1 MFTSIIGKDCE
12 LKSNNMKKTIKA
24 ILRDDLS
31 RKGLEKRIDLRVYLD
46 GRQTKFA
53 TPYSIAPDCWDKKSG
68 RVIGNCPEKSVINS
82 YLNGK
87 ETEYERYLFQ
97 CEMLGETVDL
107 ERIREILTGKARTA
121 PSEKSNATLDE
132 IFDAYIDK
140 LRTDNRRE
148 RTIIGILDLKKDMA
162 KFSKRSKK
170 RTIDQLDILF
180 IQEYKKYLRTV
191 RRNADNTINTKLNRL
206 RSVVK
211 WAGRLGYPIDDPF
224 GKGLKFLNRSKPR
237 TVFLTKDEYDA
248 FLQKA
253 LPDKGDPAMKLTRE
267 LFIFSCETGLRFSD
281 VLDLKRTHL
290 KKDSKGVTYISKI
303 QCKTNE
309 LVEIPLMS
317 KWPKVLLAKYRNVS
331 VGEHVFPSLSNN
343 CVNRKLKILAEKAG
357 IGKRLS
363 FHVGRHTFAS
373 HLAHA
378 GVPLYII
385 AKLLGDK
392 SLDMVHRV
400 YTNTERTEL
409 TEAMKKL
416 SA

>member
-1 MFTSIIGKDCE
+1 
-12 LKSNNMKKTIKA
+12 MKKTIRP

-53 TPYSIAPDCWDKKSG
+53 TPYSIAPACWDKKSG
-68 RVIGNCPEKSVINS
+68 RVVGNCPEKSVINS

-97 CEMLGETVDL
+97 CEMLDETVDL
-107 ERIREILTGKARTA
+107 ERIREILTGKSRTA
-121 PSEKSNATLDE
+121 PSEKTNATLDE
-132 IFDAYIDK
+132 IFDAYVDK
-140 LRTDNRRE
+140 LRTDNRCE

-170 RTIDQLDILF
+170 RTIDQFDILF

-224 GKGLKFLNRSKPR
+224 GKGVRFLNRSTPR
-237 TVFLTKDEYDA
+237 TIFLTKDEYDE

-253 LPDKGDPAMKLTRE
+253 LADRNDLAMRVTRE

-281 VLDLKRTHL
+281 VLDLKWTHL

-303 QCKTNE
+303 QCKTKE

-331 VGEHVFPSLSNN
+331 TGENVFPRLSNG
-343 CVNRKLKILAEKAG
+343 CINRKLKMLAEKAG
-357 IGKRLS
+357 IGKCLS
-363 FHVGRHTFAS
+363 FHVARHPFAS
-373 HLAHA
+373 HLANA
-378 GVPLYII
+378 GVPLYIV

>member
-1 MFTSIIGKDCE
+1 M
-12 LKSNNMKKTIKA
+12 
-24 ILRDDLS
+24 
-31 RKGLEKRIDLRVYLD
+31 EKRIDLRVYLD

-53 TPYSIAPDCWDKKSG
+53 TPYSIAPACWDKKSG
-68 RVIGNCPEKSVINS
+68 RVVGNCPEKSVINS

-97 CEMLGETVDL
+97 CEMLDETVDL
-107 ERIREILTGKARTA
+107 ERIREILTGKSRTA
-121 PSEKSNATLDE
+121 PSEKTNATLDE
-132 IFDAYIDK
+132 IFDAYVDK
-140 LRTDNRRE
+140 LRTDNRCE

-170 RTIDQLDILF
+170 RTIDQFDILF

-224 GKGLKFLNRSKPR
+224 GKGVRFLNRSTPR
-237 TVFLTKDEYDA
+237 TIFLTKDEYDE

-253 LPDKGDPAMKLTRE
+253 LADRNDLAMRVTRE

-281 VLDLKRTHL
+281 VLDLKWTHL

-303 QCKTNE
+303 QCKTKE

-331 VGEHVFPSLSNN
+331 TGEHVFPRLSNN
-343 CVNRKLKILAEKAG
+343 CVNRKLKMLAEKAG

-363 FHVGRHTFAS
+363 FHVARHTFAS
-373 HLAHA
+373 HLANA
-378 GVPLYII
+378 GVPLYIV

>member
-1 MFTSIIGKDCE
+1 
-12 LKSNNMKKTIKA
+12 MKKTIRP

-53 TPYSIAPDCWDKKSG
+53 TPYSIAPACWDKKSG
-68 RVIGNCPEKSVINS
+68 RVVGNCPEKSVINS

-121 PSEKSNATLDE
+121 PSEKTNATLDE
-132 IFDAYIDK
+132 IFDAYVDK
-140 LRTDNRRE
+140 LRTDNRCE

-170 RTIDQLDILF
+170 RTIDQFDILF

-224 GKGLKFLNRSKPR
+224 GKGVRFLNRSTPR
-237 TVFLTKDEYDA
+237 TIFLTKDEYDE

-253 LPDKGDPAMKLTRE
+253 LADRNDLAMRVTRE

-281 VLDLKRTHL
+281 VLDLKWTHL

-303 QCKTNE
+303 QCKTKE

-331 VGEHVFPSLSNN
+331 TGEHVFPRLSNN
-343 CVNRKLKILAEKAG
+343 CVNRKLKMLAEKAG

-373 HLAHA
+373 HLANA
-378 GVPLYII
+378 GTPLYMV

-409 TEAMKKL
+409 IEAMKKL
-416 SA
+416 GA

>member
-1 MFTSIIGKDCE
+1 
-12 LKSNNMKKTIKA
+12 MKKTIRP

-53 TPYSIAPDCWDKKSG
+53 TPYSIAPACWDKKSG
-68 RVIGNCPEKSVINS
+68 RVVGNCPEKSVINS

-97 CEMLGETVDL
+97 CEMLDETVDL
-107 ERIREILTGKARTA
+107 ERIRVILTGKSRTA
-121 PSEKSNATLDE
+121 PSEKTNATLDE
-132 IFDAYIDK
+132 IFDAYVDK
-140 LRTDNRRE
+140 LRTDNRCE

-170 RTIDQLDILF
+170 RTIDQFDILF

-224 GKGLKFLNRSKPR
+224 GKGVRFLNRSTPR
-237 TVFLTKDEYDA
+237 TIFLTKDEYDE

-253 LPDKGDPAMKLTRE
+253 LADRNDLAMRVTRE

-281 VLDLKRTHL
+281 VLDLKWTHL

-303 QCKTNE
+303 QCKTKE

-331 VGEHVFPSLSNN
+331 TGEHVFPRLSNN
-343 CVNRKLKILAEKAG
+343 CVNRKLKMLAEKAG

-363 FHVGRHTFAS
+363 FHVARHTFAS
-373 HLAHA
+373 HLANA
-378 GVPLYII
+378 GVPLYIV

>member
-1 MFTSIIGKDCE
+1 
-12 LKSNNMKKTIKA
+12 MKKTIRP

-53 TPYSIAPDCWDKKSG
+53 TPYSIAPACWDKKSG
-68 RVIGNCPEKSVINS
+68 RVVGNCPEKSVINS

-97 CEMLGETVDL
+97 CEMLDETVDL
-107 ERIREILTGKARTA
+107 ERIREILTGKSRTA
-121 PSEKSNATLDE
+121 PSEKTNATLDE
-132 IFDAYIDK
+132 IFDAYVDK
-140 LRTDNRRE
+140 LRTDNRCE

-170 RTIDQLDILF
+170 RTIDQFDILF

-211 WAGRLGYPIDDPF
+211 WAGRLGYPIDDAF
-224 GKGLKFLNRSKPR
+224 GKGVRFLNRSTPR
-237 TVFLTKDEYDA
+237 TIFLTKDEYDE

-253 LPDKGDPAMKLTRE
+253 LADRNDLAMRVTRE

-281 VLDLKRTHL
+281 VLDLKWTHL

-303 QCKTNE
+303 QCKTKE

-331 VGEHVFPSLSNN
+331 TGENVFPRLSNG
-343 CVNRKLKILAEKAG
+343 CINRKLKMLAEKAG
-357 IGKRLS
+357 IGKCLS
-363 FHVGRHTFAS
+363 FHVARHTFAS
-373 HLAHA
+373 HLANA
-378 GVPLYII
+378 GVPLYIV

>member
-1 MFTSIIGKDCE
+1 
-12 LKSNNMKKTIKA
+12 MKKTIRP

-53 TPYSIAPDCWDKKSG
+53 TPYSIAPACWDKKSG
-68 RVIGNCPEKSVINS
+68 RVVGNCPEKSVINS

-121 PSEKSNATLDE
+121 PSEKTNVTLDE
-132 IFDAYIDK
+132 IFDAYVDK

-148 RTIIGILDLKKDMA
+148 RTVIGILDLKKDMA

-170 RTIDQLDILF
+170 QTIDQLDILF

-224 GKGLKFLNRSKPR
+224 GKGVRFLNRSTPR
-237 TVFLTKDEYDA
+237 TIFLTKDEYDE

-253 LPDKGDPAMKLTRE
+253 LADRNDLAMRVTRE

-281 VLDLKRTHL
+281 VLDLKWTHL

-303 QCKTNE
+303 QCKTKE

-331 VGEHVFPSLSNN
+331 TGENVFPRLSNG
-343 CVNRKLKILAEKAG
+343 CINRKLKMLAEKAG
-357 IGKRLS
+357 IGKCLS
-363 FHVGRHTFAS
+363 FHVARHTFAS
-373 HLAHA
+373 HLANA
-378 GVPLYII
+378 GVPLYIV

>member
-1 MFTSIIGKDCE
+1 
-12 LKSNNMKKTIKA
+12 MKKTIRP

-53 TPYSIAPDCWDKKSG
+53 TPYSIAPACWDKKSG
-68 RVIGNCPEKSVINS
+68 RVVGNCPEKSVINS

-87 ETEYERYLFQ
+87 ETEYERHLFQ
-97 CEMLGETVDL
+97 CEMLDETVDL
-107 ERIREILTGKARTA
+107 ERIREILTGKSRTA
-121 PSEKSNATLDE
+121 PSEKTNATLDE
-132 IFDAYIDK
+132 IFDAYVDK
-140 LRTDNRRE
+140 LRTDNRCE

-170 RTIDQLDILF
+170 RTIDQFDILF

-224 GKGLKFLNRSKPR
+224 GKGVRFLNRSTPR
-237 TVFLTKDEYDA
+237 TIFLTKDEYDE

-253 LPDKGDPAMKLTRE
+253 LADRNDLAMRVTRE

-281 VLDLKRTHL
+281 VLDLKWTHL

-303 QCKTNE
+303 QCKTKE

-331 VGEHVFPSLSNN
+331 TGENVFPRLSNG
-343 CVNRKLKILAEKAG
+343 CINRKLKMLAEKAG
-357 IGKRLS
+357 IGKCLS
-363 FHVGRHTFAS
+363 FHVARHTFAS
-373 HLAHA
+373 HLANA
-378 GVPLYII
+378 GVPLYIV

>member
-1 MFTSIIGKDCE
+1 
-12 LKSNNMKKTIKA
+12 MKKTIRP

-53 TPYSIAPDCWDKKSG
+53 TPYSIAPACWDKKSG
-68 RVIGNCPEKSVINS
+68 RVVGNCPEKSVINS

-107 ERIREILTGKARTA
+107 ERIREILTGKSRTA
-121 PSEKSNATLDE
+121 PSEKTNATLDE
-132 IFDAYIDK
+132 IFDAYVDK
-140 LRTDNRRE
+140 LRTDNRCE

-170 RTIDQLDILF
+170 RTIDQFDILF

-224 GKGLKFLNRSKPR
+224 GKGVRFLNRSTPR
-237 TVFLTKDEYDA
+237 TIFLTKDEYDE

-253 LPDKGDPAMKLTRE
+253 LADRNDLAMRVTRE

-281 VLDLKRTHL
+281 VLDLKWTHL

-303 QCKTNE
+303 QCKTKE

-331 VGEHVFPSLSNN
+331 TGEHVFPRLSNN
-343 CVNRKLKILAEKAG
+343 CVNRKLKMLAEKAG

-363 FHVGRHTFAS
+363 FHVARHTFAS
-373 HLAHA
+373 HLANA
-378 GVPLYII
+378 GVPLYIV

>member
-1 MFTSIIGKDCE
+1 
-12 LKSNNMKKTIKA
+12 MKKTIRP

-53 TPYSIAPDCWDKKSG
+53 TPYSIAPACWDKKSG
-68 RVIGNCPEKSVINS
+68 RVVGNCPEKSVING

-97 CEMLGETVDL
+97 CEMLGEPVDL

-121 PSEKSNATLDE
+121 PSEKTNATLDE
-132 IFDAYIDK
+132 IFDAYVDK
-140 LRTDNRRE
+140 LRTDNRCE

-224 GKGLKFLNRSKPR
+224 GKGVRFLNRSTPR
-237 TVFLTKDEYDA
+237 TIFLTKDEYDE

-253 LPDKGDPAMKLTRE
+253 LADRNDLAMRVTRE

-281 VLDLKRTHL
+281 VLDLKWTHL

-303 QCKTNE
+303 QCKTKE

-331 VGEHVFPSLSNN
+331 TGENVFPRLSNG
-343 CVNRKLKILAEKAG
+343 CINRKLKMLAEKAG
-357 IGKRLS
+357 IGKCLS
-363 FHVGRHTFAS
+363 FHVARHTFAS
-373 HLAHA
+373 HLANA
-378 GVPLYII
+378 GVPLYIV

>member
-1 MFTSIIGKDCE
+1 
-12 LKSNNMKKTIKA
+12 MKKTIRP

-53 TPYSIAPDCWDKKSG
+53 TPYSIVPACWDKKSG
-68 RVIGNCPEKSVINS
+68 RVVGNCPEKSVINS

-97 CEMLGETVDL
+97 CEMLDETVDL
-107 ERIREILTGKARTA
+107 ERIREILTGKSRTA
-121 PSEKSNATLDE
+121 PSEKTNATLDE
-132 IFDAYIDK
+132 IFDAYVDK
-140 LRTDNRRE
+140 LRTDNRCE

-170 RTIDQLDILF
+170 RTIDQFDILF

-224 GKGLKFLNRSKPR
+224 GKGVRFLNRSTPR
-237 TVFLTKDEYDA
+237 TIFLTKDEYDE

-253 LPDKGDPAMKLTRE
+253 LADRNDLAMRVTRE

-281 VLDLKRTHL
+281 VLDLKWTHL

-303 QCKTNE
+303 QCKTKE

-331 VGEHVFPSLSNN
+331 TGENVFPRLSNG
-343 CVNRKLKILAEKAG
+343 CINRKLKMLAEKAG

-373 HLAHA
+373 HLANA
-378 GVPLYII
+378 GTPLYMV

-409 TEAMKKL
+409 IEAMKKL
-416 SA
+416 GA

>member
-1 MFTSIIGKDCE
+1 
-12 LKSNNMKKTIKA
+12 MKKTIRP

-53 TPYSIAPDCWDKKSG
+53 TPYSIAPACWDKKSG
-68 RVIGNCPEKSVINS
+68 RVVGNCPEKSVINS

-121 PSEKSNATLDE
+121 PSEKTNATLDE
-132 IFDAYIDK
+132 IFDAYVDK
-140 LRTDNRRE
+140 LRTDNRCE

-170 RTIDQLDILF
+170 RTIDQFDILF

-224 GKGLKFLNRSKPR
+224 GKGVRFLNRSTPR
-237 TVFLTKDEYDA
+237 TIFLTKDEYDE

-253 LPDKGDPAMKLTRE
+253 LADRNDLAMRVTRE

-281 VLDLKRTHL
+281 VLDLKWTHL

-303 QCKTNE
+303 QCKTKE

-331 VGEHVFPSLSNN
+331 TGEHVFPRLSNG
-343 CVNRKLKILAEKAG
+343 CINRKLKMLAEKAG

-373 HLAHA
+373 HLANA
-378 GVPLYII
+378 GTPLYMV

-409 TEAMKKL
+409 IEAMKKL
-416 SA
+416 GA

>member
-1 MFTSIIGKDCE
+1 
-12 LKSNNMKKTIKA
+12 MKKTIRP

-53 TPYSIAPDCWDKKSG
+53 TPYSIAPACWDKKSG
-68 RVIGNCPEKSVINS
+68 RVVGNCPEKSVINS

-121 PSEKSNATLDE
+121 PSEKTNATLDE
-132 IFDAYIDK
+132 IFDAYVDK
-140 LRTDNRRE
+140 LRTDNRCE

-206 RSVVK
+206 RSVVR

-224 GKGLKFLNRSKPR
+224 GKGVRFLNRSTPR
-237 TVFLTKDEYDA
+237 TIFLTRDEYDE

-253 LPDKGDPAMKLTRE
+253 LADRNDLAMKVTRE

-281 VLDLKRTHL
+281 VLDLKWTHL

-317 KWPKVLLAKYRNVS
+317 KWPKVLLAKYRNES
-331 VGEHVFPSLSNN
+331 VDERVFPRLSNG
-343 CVNRKLKILAEKAG
+343 CVNRKLKMLAEKAG

>member
-1 MFTSIIGKDCE
+1 
-12 LKSNNMKKTIKA
+12 MKKTIRP

-53 TPYSIAPDCWDKKSG
+53 TPYSIAPACWDKKSG
-68 RVIGNCPEKSVINS
+68 RVVGNCPEKSVINS

-121 PSEKSNATLDE
+121 PSEKTNATLDE
-132 IFDAYIDK
+132 IFDAYVDK

-148 RTIIGILDLKKDMA
+148 RTVIGILDLKKDMA

-237 TVFLTKDEYDA
+237 TVFLTK
-248 FLQKA
+248 A

-281 VLDLKRTHL
+281 VLDLKWTHL
-290 KKDSKGVTYISKI
+290 KNIKGVTYISKI
-303 QCKTNE
+303 QCKTKE
-309 LVEIPLMS
+309 LVEIPVTL

-331 VGEHVFPSLSNN
+331 TGEHVFPSLSNN
-343 CVNRKLKILAEKAG
+343 CVNRKLKMLAEKAG

-363 FHVGRHTFAS
+363 FHVARHTFAS
-373 HLAHA
+373 HLANA
-378 GVPLYII
+378 GVPLYIV

>member
-1 MFTSIIGKDCE
+1 
-12 LKSNNMKKTIKA
+12 MKKTIRP

-53 TPYSIAPDCWDKKSG
+53 TPYSIAPACWDKKSG
-68 RVIGNCPEKSVINS
+68 RVVGNCPEKSVINS

-97 CEMLGETVDL
+97 CEMLDETVDL

-121 PSEKSNATLDE
+121 PSEKTNATLDE
-132 IFDAYIDK
+132 IFDAYVDK
-140 LRTDNRRE
+140 LRTDNRCE

-170 RTIDQLDILF
+170 RTIDQFDILF

-224 GKGLKFLNRSKPR
+224 GKGVRFLNRSTPR
-237 TVFLTKDEYDA
+237 TIFLTKDEYDE
-248 FLQKA
+248 FLQRA
-253 LPDKGDPAMKLTRE
+253 LADRNDLAMRVTRE

-281 VLDLKRTHL
+281 VLDLKWTHL

-303 QCKTNE
+303 QCKTKE

-331 VGEHVFPSLSNN
+331 TGEHVFPRLSNN
-343 CVNRKLKILAEKAG
+343 CVNRKLKMLAEKAG

-363 FHVGRHTFAS
+363 FHVARHTFAS
-373 HLAHA
+373 HLANA
-378 GVPLYII
+378 GVPLYIV

>member
-1 MFTSIIGKDCE
+1 
-12 LKSNNMKKTIKA
+12 
-24 ILRDDLS
+24 
-31 RKGLEKRIDLRVYLD
+31 
-46 GRQTKFA
+46 
-53 TPYSIAPDCWDKKSG
+53 
-68 RVIGNCPEKSVINS
+68 
-82 YLNGK
+82 
-87 ETEYERYLFQ
+87 
-97 CEMLGETVDL
+97 MLGETVDL

-121 PSEKSNATLDE
+121 PNEKTNATFDE
-132 IFDAYIDK
+132 IFDAYVDK

-170 RTIDQLDILF
+170 RTIDQLDVLF

-224 GKGLKFLNRSKPR
+224 GKGVRFMTRSTPR

-248 FLQKA
+248 FLQRA
-253 LPDKGDPAMKLTRE
+253 LADRNDLAMRVTRE

-281 VLDLKRTHL
+281 VLDLKWEHL
-290 KKDSKGVTYISKI
+290 KTDNKGMTYISKI
-303 QCKTNE
+303 QCKTKE

-331 VGEHVFPSLSNN
+331 TDENIFPRLSNA
-343 CVNRKLKILAEKAG
+343 CVNRKLRMLAEKAG
-357 IGKRLS
+357 IGKRFS
-363 FHVGRHTFAS
+363 FHVARHTFAS
-373 HLAHA
+373 HLANA
-378 GVPLYII
+378 GVPLYIV

>member
-1 MFTSIIGKDCE
+1 
-12 LKSNNMKKTIKA
+12 MKKTIRP

-53 TPYSIAPDCWDKKSG
+53 TPYSIAPACWDKKSG
-68 RVIGNCPEKSVINS
+68 RVVGNCPEKSVINS

-97 CEMLGETVDL
+97 CEMLDETVDL
-107 ERIREILTGKARTA
+107 ERIREILTGKSRTA
-121 PSEKSNATLDE
+121 PSEKTNATLDE
-132 IFDAYIDK
+132 IFDAYVDK
-140 LRTDNRRE
+140 LRTDNRCE

-281 VLDLKRTHL
+281 VLDLKWTHL

-303 QCKTNE
+303 QCKTKE

-331 VGEHVFPSLSNN
+331 TGENVFPRLSNG
-343 CVNRKLKILAEKAG
+343 CINRKLKMLAEKAG

-373 HLAHA
+373 HLANA
-378 GVPLYII
+378 GTPLYMV

-409 TEAMKKL
+409 IEAMKKL
-416 SA
+416 GA

>member
-1 MFTSIIGKDCE
+1 
-12 LKSNNMKKTIKA
+12 MKKTIRP

-53 TPYSIAPDCWDKKSG
+53 TPYSIVPACWDKKSG
-68 RVIGNCPEKSVINS
+68 RVVGNCPEKSVINS

-97 CEMLGETVDL
+97 CEMLDETVDL
-107 ERIREILTGKARTA
+107 ERIREILTGKSRTA
-121 PSEKSNATLDE
+121 PSEKTNATLDE
-132 IFDAYIDK
+132 IFDAYVDK
-140 LRTDNRRE
+140 LRTDNRCE

-224 GKGLKFLNRSKPR
+224 GKGVRFLNRSTPR
-237 TVFLTKDEYDA
+237 TIFLTKDEYDE

-253 LPDKGDPAMKLTRE
+253 LADRNDLAMRVTRE

-281 VLDLKRTHL
+281 VLDLKWTHL

-303 QCKTNE
+303 QCKTKE

-331 VGEHVFPSLSNN
+331 TGEHVFPRLSNN
-343 CVNRKLKILAEKAG
+343 CVNRKLKMLAEKAG

-363 FHVGRHTFAS
+363 FHVARHTFAS
-373 HLAHA
+373 HLANA
-378 GVPLYII
+378 GVPLYIV

>member
-1 MFTSIIGKDCE
+1 
-12 LKSNNMKKTIKA
+12 MKKTIRP

-53 TPYSIAPDCWDKKSG
+53 TPYSIAPACWDKKSG
-68 RVIGNCPEKSVINS
+68 RVVGNCPEKSVINS

-121 PSEKSNATLDE
+121 PNEKTNATFDE
-132 IFDAYIDK
+132 IFDAYVDK

-170 RTIDQLDILF
+170 RTIDQLDVLF

-224 GKGLKFLNRSKPR
+224 GKGVRFMTRSTPR

-248 FLQKA
+248 FLQRA
-253 LPDKGDPAMKLTRE
+253 LADRNDLAMRVTRE

-281 VLDLKRTHL
+281 VLDLKWEHL
-290 KKDSKGVTYISKI
+290 KTDNKGMTYISKI
-303 QCKTNE
+303 QCKTKE

-331 VGEHVFPSLSNN
+331 TDENIFPRLSNA
-343 CVNRKLKILAEKAG
+343 CVNRKLRMLAEKAG
-357 IGKRLS
+357 IGKRFS
-363 FHVGRHTFAS
+363 FHVARHTFAS
-373 HLAHA
+373 HLANA
-378 GVPLYII
+378 GVPLYIV

>member
-1 MFTSIIGKDCE
+1 
-12 LKSNNMKKTIKA
+12 MKKTIRP

-53 TPYSIAPDCWDKKSG
+53 TPYSIAPACWDKKSG
-68 RVIGNCPEKSVINS
+68 RVVGNCPEKSVINS

-97 CEMLGETVDL
+97 CEMLDETVDL
-107 ERIREILTGKARTA
+107 ERIREILTGKSRTA
-121 PSEKSNATLDE
+121 PSEKTNATLDE
-132 IFDAYIDK
+132 IFDAYVDK
-140 LRTDNRRE
+140 LRTDNRCE

-170 RTIDQLDILF
+170 RTIDQFDILF

-206 RSVVK
+206 RSVMK

-224 GKGLKFLNRSKPR
+224 GKGVRFLNRSTPR
-237 TVFLTKDEYDA
+237 TIFLTKDEYDE

-253 LPDKGDPAMKLTRE
+253 LADRNDLAMRVTRE

-281 VLDLKRTHL
+281 VLDLKWTHL

-303 QCKTNE
+303 QCKTKE

-331 VGEHVFPSLSNN
+331 TGEHVFPRLSNG
-343 CVNRKLKILAEKAG
+343 CINRKLKMLAEKAG

-363 FHVGRHTFAS
+363 FHVARHTFAS
-373 HLAHA
+373 HLANA
-378 GVPLYII
+378 GVPLYIV

-400 YTNTERTEL
+400 YTNTEQTEL

>member
-1 MFTSIIGKDCE
+1 
-12 LKSNNMKKTIKA
+12 MKKTIRP

-53 TPYSIAPDCWDKKSG
+53 TPYSIAPACWDKKSG
-68 RVIGNCPEKSVINS
+68 RVVGNCPEKSVINS

-97 CEMLGETVDL
+97 CEMLDETVDL
-107 ERIREILTGKARTA
+107 ERIREILTGKSRTA
-121 PSEKSNATLDE
+121 PSEKTNATLDE
-132 IFDAYIDK
+132 IFDAYVDK
-140 LRTDNRRE
+140 LRTDNRCE

-170 RTIDQLDILF
+170 RTIDQFDILF

-224 GKGLKFLNRSKPR
+224 GKGVRFLNRSTPR
-237 TVFLTKDEYDA
+237 TIFLTKDEYDE

-253 LPDKGDPAMKLTRE
+253 LADRNDLAMRVTRE

-281 VLDLKRTHL
+281 VLDLKWTHL

-303 QCKTNE
+303 QCKTKE

-331 VGEHVFPSLSNN
+331 TGEHVFPRLSNG
-343 CVNRKLKILAEKAG
+343 CINRKLKMLAKKAG

-373 HLAHA
+373 HLANA
-378 GVPLYII
+378 GTPLYMV

-409 TEAMKKL
+409 IEAMKKL
-416 SA
+416 GA

>member
-1 MFTSIIGKDCE
+1 
-12 LKSNNMKKTIKA
+12 MKKTIRP

-53 TPYSIAPDCWDKKSG
+53 TPYSIAPACWDKKSG
-68 RVIGNCPEKSVINS
+68 RVVGNCPEKSVINS

-97 CEMLGETVDL
+97 CEMLDETVDL
-107 ERIREILTGKARTA
+107 ERIREILTGKSRTA
-121 PSEKSNATLDE
+121 PSEKTNATLDE
-132 IFDAYIDK
+132 IFDAYVDK
-140 LRTDNRRE
+140 LRTDNRCE

-170 RTIDQLDILF
+170 RTIDQFDILF

-224 GKGLKFLNRSKPR
+224 GKGVRFLNRSTPR
-237 TVFLTKDEYDA
+237 TIFLTKDEYDE

-253 LPDKGDPAMKLTRE
+253 LADRNDLAMRVTRE

-281 VLDLKRTHL
+281 VLDLKWMHL

-303 QCKTNE
+303 QCKTKE

-331 VGEHVFPSLSNN
+331 TGEHVFPRLSNN
-343 CVNRKLKILAEKAG
+343 CVNRKLKMLAEKAG

-363 FHVGRHTFAS
+363 FHVARHTFAS
-373 HLAHA
+373 HLANA
-378 GVPLYII
+378 GVPLYIV

>member
-1 MFTSIIGKDCE
+1 
-12 LKSNNMKKTIKA
+12 MKKTIRP

-170 RTIDQLDILF
+170 QTIDQLDILF

-317 KWPKVLLAKYRNVS
+317 KWPKVLLAKYRNGS
-331 VGEHVFPSLSNN
+331 VDENVFPSLSNN
-343 CVNRKLKILAEKAG
+343 CVNRKLKMLAEKAG

-378 GVPLYII
+378 GVPLYIV

>member
-1 MFTSIIGKDCE
+1 
-12 LKSNNMKKTIKA
+12 MKKTIKA

-53 TPYSIAPDCWDKKSG
+53 TPYSIAPACWDKKSG
-68 RVIGNCPEKSVINS
+68 RVVGNCPEKSVINS

-97 CEMLGETVDL
+97 CEMLDETVDL
-107 ERIREILTGKARTA
+107 ERIREILTGKSRTA
-121 PSEKSNATLDE
+121 PSEKTNATLDE
-132 IFDAYIDK
+132 IFDAYVDK
-140 LRTDNRRE
+140 LRTDNRCE

-170 RTIDQLDILF
+170 RTIDQFDILF

-224 GKGLKFLNRSKPR
+224 GKGVRFLNRSTPR
-237 TVFLTKDEYDA
+237 TIFLTKDEYDE

-253 LPDKGDPAMKLTRE
+253 LADRNDLAMRVTRE

-281 VLDLKRTHL
+281 VLDLKWTHL

-303 QCKTNE
+303 QCKTKE

-331 VGEHVFPSLSNN
+331 TGENVFPRLSNG
-343 CVNRKLKILAEKAG
+343 CINRKLKMLAEKAG
-357 IGKRLS
+357 IGKCLS
-363 FHVGRHTFAS
+363 FHVARHTFAS
-373 HLAHA
+373 HLANA
-378 GVPLYII
+378 GVPLYIV

>member
-1 MFTSIIGKDCE
+1 
-12 LKSNNMKKTIKA
+12 MKKTIRP

-53 TPYSIAPDCWDKKSG
+53 TPYSIAPACWDKKSG
-68 RVIGNCPEKSVINS
+68 RVVGNCPEKSVINS

-121 PSEKSNATLDE
+121 PSEKTNATLDE
-132 IFDAYIDK
+132 IFDAYVDK

-148 RTIIGILDLKKDMA
+148 RTVIGILDLKKDMA

-317 KWPKVLLAKYRNVS
+317 KWPKVLLAKYRNGS
-331 VGEHVFPSLSNN
+331 VDENVFPSLSNN
-343 CVNRKLKILAEKAG
+343 CVNRKLKMLAEKAG

-378 GVPLYII
+378 GVPLYMV

>member
-1 MFTSIIGKDCE
+1 
-12 LKSNNMKKTIKA
+12 MKKTIRP

-53 TPYSIAPDCWDKKSG
+53 TPYSIAPACWDKKSG
-68 RVIGNCPEKSVINS
+68 RVVGNCPEKSVINS

-121 PSEKSNATLDE
+121 PSEKTNATLDE
-132 IFDAYIDK
+132 IFDAYVDK
-140 LRTDNRRE
+140 LRTDNRCE

-224 GKGLKFLNRSKPR
+224 GKGVRFLNRSTPR
-237 TVFLTKDEYDA
+237 TIFLTKDEYDE

-253 LPDKGDPAMKLTRE
+253 LADRNDLAMRVTRE

-281 VLDLKRTHL
+281 VLDLKWTHL

-303 QCKTNE
+303 QCKTKE

-331 VGEHVFPSLSNN
+331 TGENVFPRLSNG
-343 CVNRKLKILAEKAG
+343 CINRKLKMLAEKAG
-357 IGKRLS
+357 IGKCLS
-363 FHVGRHTFAS
+363 FHVARHTFAS
-373 HLAHA
+373 HLANA
-378 GVPLYII
+378 GVPLYIV

-409 TEAMKKL
+409 IEAMKKL
-416 SA
+416 GA

>member
-1 MFTSIIGKDCE
+1 
-12 LKSNNMKKTIKA
+12 MKKTIRP

-53 TPYSIAPDCWDKKSG
+53 TPYSIAPACWDKKSG
-68 RVIGNCPEKSVINS
+68 RVVGNCPEKSVINS

-121 PSEKSNATLDE
+121 PSEKTNATLDE

-170 RTIDQLDILF
+170 QTIDQLDILF

-317 KWPKVLLAKYRNVS
+317 KWPKVLLAKYRNGS
-331 VGEHVFPSLSNN
+331 VDENVFPSLSNN
-343 CVNRKLKILAEKAG
+343 CVNRKLKMLAEKAG

-378 GVPLYII
+378 GVPLYIV

>member
-1 MFTSIIGKDCE
+1 
-12 LKSNNMKKTIKA
+12 MKKTIRP

-53 TPYSIAPDCWDKKSG
+53 TPYSIVPACWDKKSG
-68 RVIGNCPEKSVINS
+68 RVVGNCPEKSVINS

-97 CEMLGETVDL
+97 CEMLDETVDL

-121 PSEKSNATLDE
+121 PSEKTNATLDE
-132 IFDAYIDK
+132 IFDAYVDK
-140 LRTDNRRE
+140 LRTDNRCE

-224 GKGLKFLNRSKPR
+224 GKGVRFLNRSTPR
-237 TVFLTKDEYDA
+237 TIFLTKDEYDE

-253 LPDKGDPAMKLTRE
+253 LADRNDLAMRVTRE

-281 VLDLKRTHL
+281 VLDLKWTHL

-303 QCKTNE
+303 QCKTKE

-331 VGEHVFPSLSNN
+331 TGEHVFPRLSNN
-343 CVNRKLKILAEKAG
+343 CVNRKLKMLAEKAG

-373 HLAHA
+373 HLANA
-378 GVPLYII
+378 GTPLYMV

-409 TEAMKKL
+409 IEAMKKL
-416 SA
+416 GA